1 MGRRETARLVTSH
14 QGQGPTNIGD
24 DARGSALTLY
34 LDTSALLKVYLVE
47 EGTPT
52 VRAGVEASEILASSL
67 ITFVETRAAVARR
80 RRENELSPA
89 DHRRVLQDFANDW
102 GRYLK
107 IEVTESLVIEAARL
121 ADAHRLRAYDA
132 MHLASALLL
141 AEQFAE
147 APTFG
152 CWDRALRT
160 AAAHEGL
167 PLLR

>member
-1 MGRRETARLVTSH
+1 MGRWQTARIVAPCQS
-14 QGQGPTNIGD
+14 QGSSDLGD
-24 DARGSALTLY
+24 DARGSPLILY

-47 EGTPT
+47 DGTAT
-52 VRAGVEASEILASSL
+52 VRAGVESSEIVASSL
-67 ITFVETRAAVARR
+67 IAFVEARAAFARR
-80 RRENELSPA
+80 RREHELTQA
-89 DHRRVLQDFANDW
+89 DHRRLAQDFAKDW

-107 IEVTESLVIEAARL
+107 IEVSEPLVIEAARL

-141 AEQFAE
+141 AERNTE

-167 PLLR
+167 SLLR